1 MTDSTDSPPSPNPSS
16 GTSAEENAAEGNVA
30 TDTSDDN
37 APPIREADEIARR
50 SVWAQEVIADVPHA
64 FIRVGNLTILAVVLV
79 TLVLAWFVQY
89 PETIEAPVVFTTE
102 RAPVRV
108 IAPSSGRVDQLFASE
123 RQTVAAGEPLIVME
137 SSASYDDVQ
146 RVAAWTEDVQGA
158 MHRGQSWIDLQ
169 TLPNVQQLG
178 TIQDP
183 YLQLKKRLSDFQSF
197 AANPFRMRRET
208 AMQQQIS
215 NLDSLI
221 RSQKE
226 QTQIADRERALLQRD
241 VDRRV
246 KLASDDLVS
255 EENVEQA
262 QRTLLSAGTREKEQ
276 ESAMARTRV
285 QRGDLQLK
293 LISLRQERD
302 DQQRTFRLMLDDA
315 FRRLRIQLR
324 KWRQSNVIQTPLN
337 GRVTFPDIVQEG
349 HFVEAG
355 RPLGAVIPPSSA
367 RVGELML
374 PTGKVGGIEE
384 GQRVKVSFDKPA
396 PSEVGY
402 VFGTINRISLAHDGE
417 NYLVR
422 VALPNGLTTE
432 FGHDIEFWQE
442 MSAQATI
449 ITRKKRLL
457 VRVFDWLRYVV
468 SDTTSDSS

>member
-1 MTDSTDSPPSPNPSS
+1 MTDSTASAPNPDSPPSDAA
-16 GTSAEENAAEGNVA
+16 GENAAADDA
-30 TDTSDDN
+30 T
-37 APPIREADEIARR
+37 PIREADEIARR

-64 FIRVGNLTILAVVLV
+64 FVRVGNLAIFACVVV
-79 TLVLAWFVQY
+79 TLVIAWFVQY

-102 RAPVRV
+102 RAPIRV
-108 IAPSSGRVDQLFASE
+108 IAPSSGRVDRLFASE
-123 RQTVAAGEPLIVME
+123 RQSVGAGEPLVVME
-137 SSASYDDVQ
+137 SSASYEDVQ
-146 RVAAWTEDVQGA
+146 RVSTWTEDVQAA
-158 MHRGQSWIDLQ
+158 MHQDRSWTDLHP
-169 TLPNVQQLG
+169 LPNVQQLG
-178 TIQDP
+178 DIQDP
-183 YLQLKKRLSDFQSF
+183 FLQLKKRMSDFQSF
-197 AANPFRMRRET
+197 AADPFRKRREV
-208 AMQQQIS
+208 AMEQQIS

-221 RSQKE
+221 LSQKE
-226 QTQIADRERALLQRD
+226 QTQIADRERELLQRD

-246 KLASDDLVS
+246 KLASNDLVS
-255 EENVEQA
+255 EETVEQA
-262 QRTLLSAGTREKEQ
+262 QRTLLGAGSRGKEQ

-293 LISLRQERD
+293 LISLRQERE

-315 FRRLRIQLR
+315 FRRLRIHLR
-324 KWRQSNVIQTPLN
+324 KWRQSNVIEAPLD
-337 GRVTFPDIVQEG
+337 GRVTFPDVVQEG

-355 RPLGAVIPPSSA
+355 RPLGAVIPPTSA
-367 RVGELML
+367 PVGKLKL

-384 GQRVKVSFDKPA
+384 GQRVKVSFDEPA

-402 VFGTINRISLAHDGE
+402 IFGTVKRISLAHDGE

-449 ITRKKRLL
+449 ITQKKRLL

-468 SDTTSDSS
+468 GDNTGD